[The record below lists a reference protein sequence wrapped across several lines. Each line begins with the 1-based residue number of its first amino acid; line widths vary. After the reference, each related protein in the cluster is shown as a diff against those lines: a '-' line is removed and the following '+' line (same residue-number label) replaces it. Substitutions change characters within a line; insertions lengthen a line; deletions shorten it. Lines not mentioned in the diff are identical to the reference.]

1 MKYKQ
6 DLTSKKDEIK
16 YISSKFRDCT
26 IADFKDKNFTFP
38 NAAAKDYIS
47 GRICPDISGISS
59 LFVKNNY

>member
-6 DLTSKKDEIK
+6 DLTGKKDTTK

-26 IADFKDKNFTFP
+26 IDDFKNKNFTFP

-47 GRICPDISGISS
+47 GRICPDISGIS
-59 LFVKNNY
+59 